1 MATERVL
8 LVLVAILIGAGCGTQ
23 PRQGEGAQS
32 GQGGTETTAQGGG
45 QTAGEGGQLEQGT
58 AQIYP
63 LPGEQVFPE
72 GIALNEATGDFY
84 AGSTGDGTVFS
95 ADVSEPGTQAEVL
108 LEPGADG
115 RSAAIGMKVDA
126 QGRLFIAGGM
136 TGLMFVYDTNT
147 GELIDRFSNG
157 QEMTF
162 VNDVA
167 LTPDGSAYF
176 TDSMNPELY
185 RVYPDGS
192 GGYEFE
198 SFLSFDGT
206 PAEYGEGF
214 NLNGIAASEDGR
226 YLVTVKSGTGELFRI
241 DTQNGDVTL
250 IDTDGADL
258 TNGDGILLDGQT
270 LYVCRNQQEEI
281 LPLEMSPDLTSAE
294 AAEPFTDASFMY
306 PTTIAIADDRLL
318 AVNSQ
323 FDAREGGAD
332 PELPFNVTS
341 VPLPE

>member
-1 MATERVL
+1 VSIERVL

-23 PRQGEGAQS
+23 TGQGEGAQP
-32 GQGGTETTAQGGG
+32 GQGGAETTAQGGG
-45 QTAGEGGQLEQGT
+45 RTAGGGGQLEQGS
-58 AQIYP
+58 ARIYP

-84 AGSTGDGTVFS
+84 VGSTSDGTVFS
-95 ADVSEPGTQAEVL
+95 ANVSEPGTEAEVL
-108 LEPGADG
+108 LEPGTDG

-136 TGLMFVYDTNT
+136 TGQMFVYDTNT

-157 QEMTF
+157 QETTF
-162 VNDVA
+162 VNDVT

-241 DTQNGDVTL
+241 DTQSKEVIL
-250 IDTDGADL
+250 IDTGGADL

-281 LPLEMSPDLTSAE
+281 VPLEMTAEFTSAE
-294 AAEPFTDASFMY
+294 AGEPFTDASFMY

-323 FDAREGGAD
+323 FDAREGGTE

>member
-1 MATERVL
+1 MF
-8 LVLVAILIGAGCGTQ
+8 VLVAVLLGAGCGGTQ
-23 PRQGEGAQS
+23 TQQEGAQT
-32 GQGGTETTAQGGG
+32 GQQGG
-45 QTAGEGGQLEQGT
+45 QTEGTAREASGQMEQGMART
-58 AQIYP
+58 YP

-72 GIALNEATGDFY
+72 GIALDEATGDFY
-84 AGSTGDGTVFS
+84 AGSTGDGTVYS
-95 ADVSEPGTQAEVL
+95 ANVSEPGTEAEVL
-108 LEPGADG
+108 LEPGTDG

-126 QGRLFIAGGM
+126 DGRLFIAGGM
-136 TGLMFVYDTNT
+136 TGQMFVYDTST
-147 GELIDRFSNG
+147 GELIDSFSNG
-157 QEMTF
+157 QEATF
-162 VNDVA
+162 VNDVT

-185 RVYPDGS
+185 RVFPDGS

-226 YLVTVKSGTGELFRI
+226 YLVTVNSGTGELFRI
-241 DTQNGDVTL
+241 DTQNAEVAA
-250 IDTDGADL
+250 IDTGGADL

-281 LPLEMSPDLTSAE
+281 VPLEMSADFSIAE
-294 AAEPFTDASFMY
+294 AGEPFTDASFMY
-306 PTTIAIADDRLL
+306 PTTIAVADDRLL

-323 FDAREGGAD
+323 FDARESGTD

>member
-1 MATERVL
+1 
-8 LVLVAILIGAGCGTQ
+8 
-23 PRQGEGAQS
+23 
-32 GQGGTETTAQGGG
+32 
-45 QTAGEGGQLEQGT
+45 
-58 AQIYP
+58 
-63 LPGEQVFPE
+63 
-72 GIALNEATGDFY
+72 
-84 AGSTGDGTVFS
+84 
-95 ADVSEPGTQAEVL
+95 
-108 LEPGADG
+108 
-115 RSAAIGMKVDA
+115 MKVDA

-136 TGLMFVYDTNT
+136 TGQMFVYDTNT
-147 GELIDRFSNG
+147 GELIDRFSSG
-157 QEMTF
+157 EETTF
-162 VNDVA
+162 VNDVT

-250 IDTDGADL
+250 IDTGGADL

-281 LPLEMSPDLTSAE
+281 LPLEMSPDLTSA
-294 AAEPFTDASFMY
+294 APGEPFTDASFMY

-323 FDAREGGAD
+323 FDAREGGTE

>member
-1 MATERVL
+1 MFWKRVL
-8 LVLVAILIGAGCGTQ
+8 LVGGAILVSAGCGTQ
-23 PRQGEGAQS
+23 TEQEGAQT
-32 GQGGTETTAQGGG
+32 GQQGG
-45 QTAGEGGQLEQGT
+45 QTEQTAQEAAGQMEQGM
-58 AQIYP
+58 ARSYP

-95 ADVSEPGTQAEVL
+95 ANVSEPGTEAEVL
-108 LEPGADG
+108 LEPGTDE
-115 RSAAIGMKVDA
+115 RSTAIGMKADA
-126 QGRLFIAGGM
+126 DGLLFIAGGM
-136 TGLMFVYDTNT
+136 TGQMFVYDTST
-147 GELIDRFSNG
+147 GELIDSFSNG

-185 RVYPDGS
+185 RVFPDGS

-226 YLVTVKSGTGELFRI
+226 YLVTVNSGTGELFRI
-241 DTQNGDVTL
+241 DTQNGEVTT
-250 IDTDGADL
+250 IDTGGADL

-281 LPLEMSPDLTSAE
+281 VPLEMSADLSSGE
-294 AAEPFTDASFMY
+294 AGDPFTDASFMY

-323 FDAREGGAD
+323 FDARESGTD

-341 VPLPE
+341 VPLPQ

>member
-1 MATERVL
+1 VSIERVL

-23 PRQGEGAQS
+23 TGQGEGAQP
-32 GQGGTETTAQGGG
+32 GQGGAETTAQGGG
-45 QTAGEGGQLEQGT
+45 RTAGGGGQLEQGS
-58 AQIYP
+58 ARIYP

-84 AGSTGDGTVFS
+84 VGSTSDGTVFR
-95 ADVSEPGTQAEVL
+95 ANVSEPGTEAEVL
-108 LEPGADG
+108 LEPGTDG

-136 TGLMFVYDTNT
+136 TGQMFVYDTNT
-147 GELIDRFSNG
+147 GEMIDRFSNG
-157 QEMTF
+157 QETTF
-162 VNDVA
+162 VNDVT

-185 RVYPDGS
+185 RAYPDGS
-192 GGYEFE
+192 GGYELE

-241 DTQNGDVTL
+241 DTQSKEVIL
-250 IDTDGADL
+250 IDTGGADL

-281 LPLEMSPDLTSAE
+281 VPLEMTVDFTSAE
-294 AAEPFTDASFMY
+294 AGEPFTDASFMY

-323 FDAREGGAD
+323 FDAREGGTE